1 MPPSINIMDAPCK
14 LTNTEIRVR
23 KALQLLMVRS
33 YSNVTTIA
41 YESPFLQIEALSC
54 VCVCIV
60 KDSFI
65 TQDRNEHF
73 EGG

>member
-1 MPPSINIMDAPCK
+1 MQTDVAVHSVRMLDLPLFKRFSSVLMYSI
-14 LTNTEIRVR
+14 
-23 KALQLLMVRS
+23 
-33 YSNVTTIA
+33 
-41 YESPFLQIEALSC
+41 
-54 VCVCIV
+54 

>member
-1 MPPSINIMDAPCK
+1 MFYK
-14 LTNTEIRVR
+14 LKVP
-23 KALQLLMVRS
+23 
-33 YSNVTTIA
+33 NVNMAVMILA
-41 YESPFLQIEALSC
+41 
-54 VCVCIV
+54 